1 MQKKKY
7 KEEKGMTPIAMILL
21 IILLV
26 IIIIVIGLGII
37 IFSAALKFE
46 DNVVD
51 RNTSYNT
58 SNNHIDNSLTNYNT
72 LNSEK
77 TKAVLNGFKFN
88 IPANINCQVAVA
100 GVSLELSLEDLS
112 IEMLLKVTD
121 SSYEEVMKEPEKL
134 MEPAKNAGYTI
145 TQNIKETTINGIK
158 CAYYTCNAKGL
169 HNLIVYTN
177 GNSRKKIHAQVVT
190 LEEMDTEVLQLFAQ
204 IVSTAE
210 ETIEA
215 NSTDA
220 DFKNINL
227 TKSTAVENE
236 ITYTKNITS
245 STQAISEIK
254 EEAERQ
260 RRKYNNPEIK
270 KMEAEMEEKYDIIAV
285 VLGEMD
291 VKTAKSLDNA
301 LASTF
306 QIFPKLKGNITNI
319 TIANSVLSN
328 EPMAFARVKQSLF
341 IKPTSLEFPIV
352 VKNEVLLDARYFL
365 NPTRME
371 NAIAKSVKLS
381 FLDQSTTPEAII
393 AHELGHVII
402 DLIRTSR
409 YEIEDT
415 IYIDENEGS
424 KYKQFLTEKAPQY
437 QTTAREIVNNAFRR
451 YGNSASF
458 DEFLKDI
465 SGYAASKQEDI
476 NEYKYEEVCAEAYQ
490 DYYTNRENC
499 SKASRLVL
507 EEIIAYYNKYCT

>member
-1 MQKKKY
+1 VQKKKY

-215 NSTDA
+215 
-220 DFKNINL
+220 K
-227 TKSTAVENE
+227 ENTE
-236 ITYTKNITS
+236 KMVILNDEKI
-245 STQAISEIK
+245 ELF
-254 EEAERQ
+254 
-260 RRKYNNPEIK
+260 K
-270 KMEAEMEEKYDIIAV
+270 KMQNLDEKTKEVIYLRLTGDLSFKEIGDI
-285 VLGEMD
+285 LN
-291 VKTAKSLDNA
+291 KTENWARV
-301 LASTF
+301 TF
-306 QIFPKLKGNITNI
+306 YRGKQKLK
-319 TIANSVLSN
+319 
-328 EPMAFARVKQSLF
+328 
-341 IKPTSLEFPIV
+341 
-352 VKNEVLLDARYFL
+352 
-365 NPTRME
+365 
-371 NAIAKSVKLS
+371 
-381 FLDQSTTPEAII
+381 
-393 AHELGHVII
+393 
-402 DLIRTSR
+402 
-409 YEIEDT
+409 
-415 IYIDENEGS
+415 EG
-424 KYKQFLTEKAPQY
+424 
-437 QTTAREIVNNAFRR
+437 
-451 YGNSASF
+451 
-458 DEFLKDI
+458 D
-465 SGYAASKQEDI
+465 
-476 NEYKYEEVCAEAYQ
+476 
-490 DYYTNRENC
+490 
-499 SKASRLVL
+499 
-507 EEIIAYYNKYCT
+507 